1 MDLKQSRTGREDATY
16 PSRPERGL
24 LLVLA
29 SLLCSAASGCA
40 HGPQGIA
47 MGSRGRITKGPCLLR
62 LYQDRAAL
70 MWETDTES
78 PWSVYYGRKGKL
90 DTDIE
95 SAAEKVVPGGPT
107 DGGPKTVY
115 IHKVWI
121 EGLKPGQAYHYRI
134 VGSGVRS
141 DAYEFRTVPLETD
154 EVRFIVY
161 GDSRTQVDVHRRLVE
176 QMMKHDVAF
185 IVNGGD
191 LVSRGDEY
199 RQWGPQFFEPLKG
212 LMERVPIYIAKG
224 NHEGQNGTYER
235 LLVPPGEENDFT
247 IDYGPLHYFCAD
259 NVSRRLDDDRIIPQI
274 TRAAADGAR
283 WKFVSYHVPSVNFGG
298 HWSDWRQREALSA
311 FADAGIDFVVAG
323 HSHQYERFRPIE
335 PAGKGQHVTY
345 ITAGGGGAPLYD
357 VEPTIYHACAKTA
370 YHFCVFHI
378 KGDTL
383 VMDTI
388 DIDGRIIDH
397 LEVTKSE
404 GRLNKQY
411 LWTAV
416 PVGGI
421 QLHQRLHE
429 NLDVVLSE
437 VPEKDRP
444 FTVNIRMT
452 LPPLSNEARLT
463 FELRGDPDAYRLP
476 EPCRVTVPEAGGPVR
491 AELTVTPRVAVDPP
505 TGRPGRASPLS
516 PTLRLDCRYELGRID
531 EIVSHPVA
539 IRGR

>member
-1 MDLKQSRTGREDATY
+1 MDLKQPCTSQERVSH
-16 PSRPERGL
+16 PSGPQRGL
-24 LLVLA
+24 SLVLV
-29 SLLCSAASGCA
+29 SLLFTAAFGCA
-40 HGPQGIA
+40 HQPQGIVT
-47 MGSRGRITKGPCLLR
+47 GPRGRITKGPCLLR
-62 LYQDRAAL
+62 VYQDRAAL
-70 MWETDTES
+70 MWETDTEA
-78 PWSVYYGRKGKL
+78 PWGVYYGKNGKL
-90 DTDIE
+90 DTHID
-95 SAAEKVVPGGPT
+95 SVAEKVVPGGPA

-115 IHKVWI
+115 IHKVWV
-121 EGLKPGQAYHYRI
+121 EDLTPGQAYYYRI
-134 VGSGVRS
+134 VGSDVRS
-141 DAYEFRTVPLETD
+141 DAYEFRTVPAETD

-161 GDSRTQVDVHRRLVE
+161 GDSRTQADVHRRLVE
-176 QMMKHDVAF
+176 QMMKHDVDF

-235 LLVPPGEENDFT
+235 LLVPPGEKNDFT
-247 IDYGPLHYFCAD
+247 IDYGPLRYFCAD
-259 NVSRRLDDDRIIPQI
+259 NVSRRLDDSRIIPHI
-274 TRAAADGAR
+274 TRDAADGPR

-298 HWSDWRQREALSA
+298 HWSDWRQKEALSA

-323 HSHQYERFRPIE
+323 HSHQHERFRPIE
-335 PAGKGQHVTY
+335 PAGEGRHVTY

-357 VEPTIYHACAKTA
+357 VEPTIYHACAKA
-370 YHFCVFHI
+370 VYHFCVFHI

-397 LEVTKSE
+397 LEVTKSD

-429 NLDVVLSE
+429 NLAVVLSE

-444 FTVNIRMT
+444 FAVNVRMT
-452 LPPLSNEARLT
+452 LPPLSNEASLI
-463 FELRGDPDAYRLP
+463 FELRGDPNAYQLP
-476 EPCRVTVPEAGGPVR
+476 EPHRITVPEAGGPVR
-491 AELTVTPRVAVDPP
+491 AELTVTPRVAVSPP
-505 TGRPGRASPLS
+505 KGRSGRVAPLA
-516 PTLRLDCRYELGRID
+516 PALWLDCRYELGRIN
-531 EIVSHPVA
+531 EVMRHPVA
-539 IRGR
+539 IQGR

>member
-1 MDLKQSRTGREDATY
+1 MDLKQLRTSREHA
-16 PSRPERGL
+16 SRSSGPERRF
-24 LLVLA
+24 LLVFA
-29 SLLCSAASGCA
+29 SFLFAAASGCS
-40 HGPQGIA
+40 HGSQAIRTGP
-47 MGSRGRITKGPCLLR
+47 RGRITKGPCLLR
-62 LYQDRAAL
+62 VHHDRVAL
-70 MWETDTES
+70 MWETDTEA

-95 SAAEKVVPGGPT
+95 STAEKVVPGGPT
-107 DGGPKTVY
+107 DGASKALY

-134 VGSGVRS
+134 VGSGARS

-199 RQWGPQFFEPLKG
+199 HQWGPQFFEPLKG

-235 LLVPPGEENDFT
+235 LLVPPGEENDFV
-247 IDYGPLHYFCAD
+247 IDYGPLRYFCAD
-259 NVSRRLDDDRIIPQI
+259 NVSRRLDDGRIIPQI
-274 TRAAADGAR
+274 TRDAADGAR
-283 WKFVSYHVPSVNFGG
+283 WRFVSYHVPSVNFGG
-298 HWSDWRQREALSA
+298 HWSDWRQKEALSA
-311 FADAGIDFVVAG
+311 FAEAGIDFVVAG

-335 PAGKGQHVTY
+335 PAGKGRHVTY

-357 VEPTIYHACAKTA
+357 IEPTIYHACAKA
-370 YHFCVFHI
+370 VYQFCVFHI

-388 DIDGRIIDH
+388 DIDGRVIDH
-397 LEVTKSE
+397 LEVTKSK

-416 PVGGI
+416 PVDGI

-452 LPPLSNEARLT
+452 LPPLSSEARLT
-463 FELRGDPDAYRLP
+463 FELRGDPNAYQLP
-476 EPCRVTVPEAGGPVR
+476 EPYRVTVPEAGGPVR
-491 AELTVTPRVAVDPP
+491 AELTVTPRVAISPP
-505 TGRPGRASPLS
+505 EGRPGRAAPLA
-516 PTLRLDCRYELGRID
+516 PALWLDCRYEFGRI
-531 EIVSHPVA
+531 EELVSGPVEVQ
-539 IRGR
+539 GR